1 MSWPTEALPVPRPAG
16 SRSTGSRSNGLWT
29 TGPPTTGPP
38 ATGSWATEPAP
49 TRSGPAVPMPGRA
62 GHELFE
68 EHARRHPA
76 ATAARCGG
84 RQWTY
89 DELNRRANRIAW
101 TLLAAGRSREDIVA
115 VTAARNLNWLAAV
128 LGILK
133 AGCAY
138 LPVDPTLP
146 PARITAM
153 LDRSGCQTILA
164 GPGDDSGRPDD
175 GRGGGLA
182 RALTVRPGITVL
194 PVAAPPGRPG
204 GSDDA
209 NPGLRVDAGQLA
221 YVLFTSGSTG
231 EPKGA
236 MCEHAG
242 MLNHLLAKIE
252 DLGLDHGDVVAQ
264 TAPAGFDISLWQLL
278 APLLAGG
285 QVEIVPP
292 EVIEDVERLVAAM
305 AAGRVTVAQ
314 FVPSYLELVVT
325 HLEHTPNAWPGL
337 RWMVAT
343 GDALQP
349 ELARRWFAVCPGVPL
364 LNAYGLTETCDDT
377 NHYVLTGPPDGG
389 RVPLGRPVR
398 NVTITVV
405 DEDLRPVPPGTAGE
419 IVMSG
424 VCVGRGY
431 VNDPERTRQA
441 FLPDPAVPGGRRYRS
456 GDIGRWRPDGS
467 LEFLGR
473 RDAQV
478 KVRGFRIEL
487 GEVESGLLR
496 VAGVRDAAVV
506 ATPDRGTGRR
516 LAGFYTGPACPDAV
530 RAALAD
536 VLPGYLIPDRLDT
549 LPALPITGN
558 GKVDRNALLAL
569 ADEAGGGDRAA
580 GPPQSGAE
588 RRLAAAWAQV
598 LGLSAEGITRSDS
611 FFRLGG
617 TSLAAIRLV
626 LQLDQAISVPDIVA
640 HPVLADLA
648 AVLDGAARTAA
659 ASLADAGS
667 RA

>member
-1 MSWPTEALPVPRPAG
+1 MSWPTEPPAG
-16 SRSTGSRSNGLWT
+16 
-29 TGPPTTGPP
+29 PTTGPTASMP
-38 ATGSWATEPAP
+38 WTTEPAAA
-49 TRSGPAVPMPGRA
+49 RSGPAVPLPGRSA
-62 GHELFE
+62 HEVFE
-68 EHARRHPA
+68 ARARRHPA
-76 ATAARCGG
+76 AVAARCGE

-101 TLLAAGRSREDIVA
+101 TLLAAGRGREDIVA
-115 VTAARNLNWLAAV
+115 VAAARNLNWLAAV

-138 LPVDPTLP
+138 LPVDPALP
-146 PARITAM
+146 PARITTL
-153 LDRSGCQTILA
+153 LDRSGCATILA
-164 GPGDDSGRPDD
+164 GHGDGSGRPD
-175 GRGGGLA
+175 GLA
-182 RALTVRPGITVL
+182 RALAVRPGITVL

-209 NPGLRVDAGQLA
+209 DPGLRVGPGQLA
-221 YVLFTSGSTG
+221 YVIFTSGSTG

-236 MCEHAG
+236 MCEQAG

-264 TAPAGFDISLWQLL
+264 TAPAGFDISVWQLL
-278 APLLAGG
+278 APLLVGG
-285 QVEIVPP
+285 RVEIVPP
-292 EVIEDVERLVAAM
+292 EVIEDVERLVATL
-305 AAGRVTVAQ
+305 AARGVTVAQ
-314 FVPSYLELVVT
+314 LVPSYLELVVT
-325 HLEHTPNAWPGL
+325 RLEHAPSAWPGL

-349 ELARRWFAVCPGVPL
+349 ELARRWFAVRPGVPL
-364 LNAYGLTETCDDT
+364 LNAYGLTETSDDT
-377 NHYVLTGPPDGG
+377 NHCVLTGPPGDG

-456 GDIGRWRPDGS
+456 GDIGRWRPDGA

-496 VAGVRDAAVV
+496 VPGVRDAAVV
-506 ATPDRGTGRR
+506 ATRDRGAGRR
-516 LAGFYTGPACPDAV
+516 LAGFFTGPARPDAV
-530 RAALAD
+530 RVALAD
-536 VLPGYLIPDRLDT
+536 MLPGYLIPDRLDAV
-549 LPALPITGN
+549 PALPITGN

-569 ADEAGGGDRAA
+569 ADQAAGDPAAA
-580 GPPQSGAE
+580 GPPRGDAE
-588 RRLAAAWAQV
+588 RALAAAWAQV
-598 LGLSAEGITRSDS
+598 LGLSAERITRSDS

-626 LQLDQAISVPDIVA
+626 LRLDQAITVPQIVA

-648 AVLDGAARTAA
+648 AVLDGAGRRPAA
-659 ASLADAGS
+659 ATPATRLADAGS